1 MTAVIQ
7 SNLVVDCEGLACPMP
22 VVKTKKA
29 MEEIQS
35 GEVLEVRATD
45 KGSAA
50 DLQSWANRTGH
61 QYIGLKEDNG
71 VFRHFLRKA
80 SEQEMK
86 NETKYPHV
94 VRNEELAEKLASGEN
109 IIVLDVREPAEYSF
123 TRIPGAVSIPLGE
136 LEEKLGQLQQDQEY
150 YVVCR
155 TGARSDMACQLLA
168 ERGFSKVKNVV
179 PGMSGW
185 QGVTERDE

>member
-7 SNLVVDCEGLACPMP
+7 TNRVLDCEGLACPMP
-22 VVKTKKA
+22 VVKTKKT
-29 MEEIQS
+29 MEEIQA

-45 KGSAA
+45 KGSIS
-50 DLQSWANRTGH
+50 DLQSWASRTGH
-61 QYIGLKEDNG
+61 QYIGLKEANG

-80 SEQEMK
+80 SEHETK
-86 NETKYPHV
+86 TETKYPYV
-94 VRNEELAEKLASGEN
+94 ISNEELADRLASGETVC
-109 IIVLDVREPAEYSF
+109 VLDVREPAEYSF
-123 TRIPGAVSIPLGE
+123 ARIPGALSIPMGE

-150 YVVCR
+150 YVICR
-155 TGARSDMACQLLA
+155 SGSRSDIACQLLV

-185 QGVTERDE
+185 QGATESDE

>member
-7 SNLVVDCEGLACPMP
+7 TNRVVDCEGLACPMP

-35 GEVLEVRATD
+35 GEVLEIRATD
-45 KGSAA
+45 KGSVA

-61 QYIGLKEDNG
+61 QYIGLKEDDG
-71 VFRHFLRKA
+71 IFRHFLRKA
-80 SEQEMK
+80 SEQETK
-86 NETKYPHV
+86 SETKYRHV
-94 VRNEELAEKLASGEN
+94 VSNEELAEKLASGEP
-109 IIVLDVREPAEYSF
+109 IHVLDVREPAEYSF
-123 TRIPGAVSIPLGE
+123 ARIPGAVSIPLGE
-136 LEEKLGQLQQDQEY
+136 LEEKLGQLKQDQPY

-168 ERGFSKVKNVV
+168 ERGFSMVKNVV

-185 QGVTERDE
+185 QGATERDE

>member
-1 MTAVIQ
+1 MTAVIRT
-7 SNLVVDCEGLACPMP
+7 NRVVDCEGLACPMP

-45 KGSAA
+45 KGSVA

-61 QYIGLKEDNG
+61 QYIGLKEEDG

-80 SEQEMK
+80 SEHETK
-86 NETKYPHV
+86 SETKYPHV
-94 VRNEELAEKLASGEN
+94 VSNEELADKLASGEKIN
-109 IIVLDVREPAEYSF
+109 VLDVREPAEYSF
-123 TRIPGAVSIPLGE
+123 ERIPGAVSIPMGE
-136 LEEKLGQLQQDQEY
+136 LEEKLKQLQPDQEY

-155 TGARSDMACQLLA
+155 TGTRSDMACQLLS

-185 QGVTERDE
+185 QGATERDE